1 MTDQYI
7 LWREYDNPGL
17 VREVLTNNYIV
28 GGVTDV
34 LTSTLMSSE
43 IKKFVMM
50 REALVNEKAS
60 LEAQIST
67 LQARHAEIVAALDDS
82 PSSAPS
88 VVPAKRKGGRPPGK
102 VKQAAAEKAPKAAP
116 KKKAAKKKAAKKKAG
131 RKSGRRS
138 QSAVP
143 LKETM
148 LSVLGKGSLTR
159 QDIAA
164 GVEAAGY
171 SSANVLNSVSAT
183 LYQNKAFKK
192 DGKKWKAA

>member
-7 LWREYDNPGL
+7 LWREHDNPGF
-17 VREVLTNNYIV
+17 VREVLPNNYIV
-28 GGVTDV
+28 RGVPDV
-34 LTSTLMSSE
+34 LACELMSSE

-60 LEAQIST
+60 LEAQIGT

-82 PSSAPS
+82 PSAAP
-88 VVPAKRKGGRPPGK
+88 ANRKGGRSPGK

-116 KKKAAKKKAAKKKAG
+116 KKKATKKKAAKKKAG
-131 RKSGRRS
+131 PRSGRRS

-148 LSVLGKGSLTR
+148 LSVLGKWSLTR

-164 GVEAAGY
+164 GVAAAGY